1 MPFHPAH
8 RRIAPWPL
16 VAVVLLVGLLV
27 ALLIRSFVAGRERVL
42 EPPPATAP
50 PAAGPLPT
58 PVAPATP
65 TPADRSQ

>member
-1 MPFHPAH
+1 M
-8 RRIAPWPL
+8 
-16 VAVVLLVGLLV
+16 AVVLLVGLLV